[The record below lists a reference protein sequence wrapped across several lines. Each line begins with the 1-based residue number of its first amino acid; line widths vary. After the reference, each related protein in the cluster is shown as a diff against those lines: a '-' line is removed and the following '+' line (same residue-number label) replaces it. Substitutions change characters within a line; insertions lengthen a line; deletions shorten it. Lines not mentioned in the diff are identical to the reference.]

1 MEFVFTSLLGLN
13 SLLLKNSMQARDPEH
28 CTDKPFHYHD
38 ELTVDIQSLS
48 NEGRGI
54 ARIDNWI
61 VMVPF
66 VIPGERV
73 RVRIFKN
80 HTNYSEADL
89 IEVLQASPD
98 RISPPCPLFGQCGG
112 CQYQHMAYEK
122 QLEWKHRHVTD
133 CLERIAKLSTKV
145 KSVQPS
151 QKIYGYR
158 TKITPHF
165 ERNCTHNFPI
175 GFLAYGRKRLL
186 VDVLQC
192 YIASAPINTC
202 LPEVRIQTRQNL
214 QMKSGTL
221 LLRDCSQGVL
231 TNPRAVACAQVCA
244 YDFLFPAGSFF
255 QNNPYILESIS
266 QYLQQLRLQ
275 FGQIHYLVDAYCGVG
290 VFGIILAK
298 SMRQFV
304 GIEVDEPSI
313 ALAQKNM
320 QLNHVDNGRMQHGE
334 AEAIF
339 KGIAFPKDQTLV
351 VVDPPRKGC
360 SENFLQQLIQFQPAV
375 MVYISCAPDTQAR
388 DLKRVLTLAPQYKI
402 LELQAFD
409 MFPQTKHLE
418 CVAVLSRM

>member
-1 MEFVFTSLLGLN
+1 
-13 SLLLKNSMQARDPEH
+13 MQSRDPEH
-28 CTDKPFHYHD
+28 CTDKPLHYHD

-54 ARIDNWI
+54 ARINNWI

-80 HTNYSEADL
+80 NANYSEADL
-89 IEVLQASPD
+89 IEILQASSD
-98 RISPPCPLFGQCGG
+98 RVSPPCPLFGQCGG

-133 CLERIAKLSTKV
+133 CLERIAKLSAKV
-145 KSVQPS
+145 KPVQPS

-165 ERNCTHNFPI
+165 ERNCTNNFPI

-186 VDVLQC
+186 VDVPQC
-192 YIASAPINTC
+192 YIASDTINTC
-202 LPEVRIQTRQNL
+202 LPEVRIQARQNL

-231 TNPRAVACAQVCA
+231 THPKALARAQVGGC
-244 YDFLFPAGSFF
+244 DFLFPAGSFF
-255 QNNPYILESIS
+255 QNNPYVLESLL
-266 QYLQQLRLQ
+266 QYLQCLRLQ
-275 FGQIHYLVDAYCGVG
+275 FEQIHYLIDAYCGVG

-304 GIEVDEPSI
+304 GIEIDKPSI
-313 ALAQKNM
+313 ALAQNNM
-320 QLNHVDNGRMQHGE
+320 KFNHVDNGRMQHGE
-334 AEAIF
+334 AETIF

-360 SENFLQQLIQFQPAV
+360 SESFLQQLIQFQPAV

-388 DLKRVLTLAPQYKI
+388 DLKRILTLAPQYKI

-418 CVAVLSRM
+418 CVAVLSCM

>member
-1 MEFVFTSLLGLN
+1 
-13 SLLLKNSMQARDPEH
+13 MQGRPPKH
-28 CTDKPFHYHD
+28 FTDKPFHYHD

-54 ARIDNWI
+54 ARVNDWI

-89 IEVLQASPD
+89 IEVLQASQD

-112 CQYQHMAYEK
+112 CQYQHMVYEK
-122 QLEWKHRHVTD
+122 QLEWKYRQVTD
-133 CLERIAKLSTKV
+133 CLERIAKLSAKV
-145 KSVQPS
+145 KPVQAS
-151 QKIYGYR
+151 KKVYGYR

-165 ERNCTHNFPI
+165 ERNCTNNFPI
-175 GFLAYGRKRLL
+175 GFLAYGRKRSL
-186 VDVLQC
+186 VDVPQC
-192 YIASAPINTC
+192 CIASDPINTC
-202 LPEVRIQTRQNL
+202 LPEIRTQTRQNL
-214 QMKSGTL
+214 QIKSGTL

-231 TNPRAVACAQVCA
+231 TNPKAVARTQVCG
-244 YDFLFPAGSFF
+244 YDFLFQAGNFF
-255 QNNPYILESIS
+255 QNNPHILESIL
-266 QYLQQLRLQ
+266 QYLQQLCLQ
-275 FGQIHYLVDAYCGVG
+275 FGPIHYLIDAYCGVG
-290 VFGIILAK
+290 IFGIILAK

-313 ALAQKNM
+313 TLAQKNM
-320 QLNHVDNGRMQHGE
+320 QLNHVDNGQMQQGE
-334 AEAIF
+334 AETIF

-351 VVDPPRKGC
+351 VIDPPRKGC
-360 SENFLQQLIQFQPAV
+360 SESFLQQLIQFQPAI